1 MKKKSSNPVKNQRT
15 ICLLIESY
23 YPIVGGMETQGR
35 IMAEDWVEVGF
46 QVIVITRRSNDN
58 LKKFEQIGEVSIYR
72 VPPIGSSHLNRWIML
87 VTSLPTLIRLVSQYD
102 IIFVSGFRSLGI
114 IGVLISKLFHK
125 VCILKADNN
134 GEMSG
139 DYFKGGL
146 AKWNLTLSS
155 RPVRAFLWLRNLLL
169 KQADAFI
176 SLSKEIT
183 QEFTNYGI
191 AQNKINLIPNSVDTT
206 VFHPVPSPK
215 KDELR
220 KKLGIKPDD
229 KVVIYTGRLLETKG
243 LPLLIKVWHKII
255 TEHDQSQ
262 LVIVGG
268 GSKDIHDC
276 EEEIKQYVESNHL
289 EDSVKFTGNV
299 TNVDEYLQASD
310 IFLFPTENEAFG
322 ISLIE
327 AMACG
332 LPVIAT
338 PVGGIKDIVNNGK
351 NGLIVEVGSFT
362 ELHNALA
369 YLISNEDLSRA
380 LGEGALMTVQN
391 YYSRKTV
398 AQQYTKLFER
408 FISV

>member
-1 MKKKSSNPVKNQRT
+1 MMPNSLNRVKNQPT
-15 ICLLIESY
+15 ICLLTESY
-23 YPIVGGMETQGR
+23 YPIVGGGETQGR
-35 IMAEDWVEVGF
+35 IMAEDCIEKGF
-46 QVIVITRRSNDN
+46 QVIVITRRSNDDLN
-58 LKKFEQIGEVSIYR
+58 EFEKIGEISIYR
-72 VPPIGSSHLNRWIML
+72 VPPVGSSHLNRWIML
-87 VTSLPTLIRLVSQYD
+87 VTSLPSLIRLVSQYD

-139 DYFKGGL
+139 DYFKSGL

-176 SLSKEIT
+176 SLSKEMT
-183 QEFTNYGI
+183 QEFVNYGI
-191 AQNKINLIPNSVDTT
+191 DQKKINLIPNSVDTT
-206 VFHPVPSPK
+206 VFYAVPASK
-215 KDELR
+215 KNELR

-243 LPLLIKVWHKII
+243 LPLLIKVWHKIR
-255 TEHDQSQ
+255 TEHDKCQ

-276 EEEIKQYVESNHL
+276 EEEIKQYVELNRL

-310 IFLFPTENEAFG
+310 IFVFPTENEAFG

-351 NGLIVEVGSFT
+351 NGLIVEVGSFA

-369 YLISNEDLSRA
+369 YLISNEDLSKT

-391 YYSRKTV
+391 YYSRKTA

>member
-1 MKKKSSNPVKNQRT
+1 MKTNSSNPVKNQRT

-58 LKKFEQIGEVSIYR
+58 LKKFEKIGEVSIYR

-87 VTSLPTLIRLVSQYD
+87 VTSLPTLIRLVPQYD

-155 RPVRAFLWLRNLLL
+155 RPVRAFLWLRNQLL
-169 KQADAFI
+169 KQADVFI
-176 SLSKEIT
+176 SLAKEIT
-183 QEFTNYGI
+183 QEFLNYGI
-191 AQNKINLIPNSVDTT
+191 AQNKITLIPNSVDTT
-206 VFHPVPSPK
+206 VFHPIPSPK

-220 KKLGIKPDD
+220 KKLGIKPDN

-243 LPLLIKVWHKII
+243 LPLLMKVWYKII
-255 TEHDQSQ
+255 TEHDQCQ

-310 IFLFPTENEAFG
+310 IFVFPTENEAFG

-338 PVGGIKDIVNNGK
+338 PVGGIKDIVNNRN

-362 ELHNALA
+362 ELYNALA

-398 AQQYTKLFER
+398 AQQYTELFER